1 MLLHECS
8 SQYSPSP
15 RALSLSLSVL
25 IRTLMLH
32 TGVESARHQTGE
44 PLDTLLFQEE
54 EYGATTL
61 PENGEERAQNN
72 STLES

>member
-1 MLLHECS
+1 MNVVRNIVPL
-8 SQYSPSP
+8 
-15 RALSLSLSVL
+15 RALSLSLSLL

-44 PLDTLLFQEE
+44 PLHTLLFQEE

-61 PENGEERAQNN
+61 PENGEERAQKQQY
-72 STLES
+72 TGELAG